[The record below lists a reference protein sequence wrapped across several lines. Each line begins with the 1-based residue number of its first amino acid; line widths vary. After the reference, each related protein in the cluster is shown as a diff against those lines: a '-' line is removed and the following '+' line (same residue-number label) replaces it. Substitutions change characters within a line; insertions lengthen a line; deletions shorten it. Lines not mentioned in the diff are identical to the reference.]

1 MKSPVLFVVFNRPAT
16 TAKVFEEIRKARPK
30 SLYIAADGPRP
41 SREDDRAKC
50 EEVRRIVSGVD
61 WECDVKTRFLDSNV
75 GCKTAVSGA
84 IDWFF
89 AEEPEGIILEDDCLP
104 STSFF
109 RYCDEMLEKFR
120 DDQRVFL
127 VSGYNKQQRW
137 KRDEADYFFSYYG
150 GIWGWASWRR
160 AWRHN
165 DIEMADLED
174 FVRAGK
180 LVDLLGEKQGR
191 IREAQLRNVQVDSR
205 LSAWDY
211 QWGYSRHRNS
221 AFACVPSV
229 SLIENIGF
237 GEDATHTFAN
247 YGVPIRRE
255 DLDFPLRENR
265 FVVVDRAYDDAFF
278 PPAGAIDRIRLAVSK
293 VKSFIIRSKKGES

>member
-1 MKSPVLFVVFNRPAT
+1 MKSPVLFIVFNRPAT
-16 TAKVFEEIRKARPK
+16 TARVFEEIRKARPK
-30 SLYIAADGPRP
+30 RLYIAADGPRP
-41 SREDDRAKC
+41 TRDDDRTKC
-50 EEVRRIVSGVD
+50 EEVRRIVSEID
-61 WECDVKTRFLDSNV
+61 WQCDVNTRFLESNV

-89 AEEPEGIILEDDCLP
+89 DEEPEGIILEDDCLP
-104 STSFF
+104 SPSFF
-109 RYCDEMLEKFR
+109 RYCDDMLAKFR

-137 KRDEADYFFSYYG
+137 KQDEADYFFSYYG

-160 AWRHN
+160 AWCHN
-165 DIEMADLED
+165 DLEMEGLED
-174 FVRAGK
+174 FVRSGK

-191 IREAQLRNVQVDSR
+191 IRAAQLRNVQVDSR

-247 YGVPIRRE
+247 HGIPIHRD
-255 DLDFPLRENR
+255 DLNFPLRENR

-278 PPAGAIDRIRLAVSK
+278 PPAGIIDRIRLAASK
-293 VKSFIIRSKKGES
+293 VRSFINESKGKS